1 MEGGFMKKIFFLFA
15 AAMMAFSLTSCL
27 DNTDEPDV
35 KDFTITAENIG
46 EPNTT
51 IAAMKDKFSSQMSTN
66 NAFKLVN
73 EDIIFEGVVVGN
85 DISGNLYQTLI
96 LRQIGEGGVG
106 SADDQCIQLGIKNTF
121 ISPYF
126 PLGQKLRVNLKGLY
140 IGNYSKTP
148 KVGQPYYTSAGNLR
162 LGPMLF
168 QMCGTNIQKVG
179 TPNPDAPELV
189 PLDFTTS
196 EGQAW
201 LKATANR
208 TYKNSPLLAKAYG
221 YMDEMIETKREKRKK
236 GELSGEWEPLP
247 KIFAPKAL
255 YDAGY
260 AVDRTLVLDNNT
272 KVTIRTST
280 QNTISYLQ
288 MPTDKRTY
296 TGVFTYY
303 DGWQIQLRDV
313 DDIEPM
319 IK

>member
-1 MEGGFMKKIFFLFA
+1 MKKIFFLFA
-15 AAMMAFSLTSCL
+15 AAMMAFSMTSCL
-27 DNTDEPDV
+27 DQSEEPDV
-35 KDFTITAENIG
+35 QDYTITASNI
-46 EPNTT
+46 PAANTT
-51 IAAMKDKFSSQMSTN
+51 IAAMKEKFSSQMSTN
-66 NAFKLVN
+66 NTFKQVN

-96 LRQIGEGGVG
+96 LRSIESTPGA
-106 SADDQCIQLGIKNTF
+106 ADDQCIQLGIKNTF

-126 PLGQKLRVNLKGLY
+126 PLGQRLRVNLNGLY
-140 IGNYSKTP
+140 VGNYSKTP

-168 QMCGTNIQKVG
+168 QMCGTNIQLVG
-179 TPNPDAPELV
+179 KPNTNAPELV

-208 TYKNSPLLAKAYG
+208 TYKNSPMLAKAYG
-221 YMDEMIETKREKRKK
+221 YMDEMIESKREKRKK
-236 GELSGEWEPLP
+236 GDLSGEWEPLP

-288 MPTDKRTY
+288 MPTDSRTY

-313 DDIEPM
+313 DDIDPM

>member
-1 MEGGFMKKIFFLFA
+1 MKKFLTIISAVLFT
-15 AAMMAFSLTSCL
+15 FSFTSCL
-27 DNTDEPDV
+27 DNVDEPDV
-35 KDFTITAENIG
+35 KDFCITATDIPTANI
-46 EPNTT
+46 T
-51 IAAMKDKFSSQMSTN
+51 IAAVKDKFSSQMSTN
-66 NAFKLVN
+66 NAFKQVN

-96 LRQIGEGGVG
+96 LRQIGAGGVG

-126 PLGQKLRVNLKGLY
+126 PLGQRLRVNLNGLY

-179 TPNPDAPELV
+179 EPSLNAPELV
-189 PLDFTTS
+189 PLEKS
-196 EGQAW
+196 EAW
-201 LKATANR
+201 FKDSKNQN
-208 TYKNSPLLAKAYG
+208 YKNSPMLTRASGVMKEVMGNKA
-221 YMDEMIETKREKRKK
+221 ERAST
-236 GELSGEWEPLP
+236 GELSGDKEPLP

-260 AVDRTLVLDNNT
+260 AVDRTLIMDGGTEL
-272 KVTIRTST
+272 TIRTST

-288 MPTDKRTY
+288 LPRDTRTY
-296 TGVFTYY
+296 TGIFTYY
-303 DGWQIQLRDV
+303 SGWQIQLRDV
-313 DDIEPM
+313 DDIEPQ
-319 IK
+319 IN

>member
-1 MEGGFMKKIFFLFA
+1 MKKIFFLFA
-15 AAMMAFSLTSCL
+15 AALMAFSFTSCL

-35 KDFTITAENIG
+35 TAYSITATDI
-46 EPNTT
+46 PAANTT
-51 IAAMKDKFSSQMSTN
+51 IAAMKDKFSSQMTN
-66 NAFKLVN
+66 NNTFKLVN
-73 EDIIFEGVVVGN
+73 DDVIFEGVVVGN

-96 LRQIGEGGVG
+96 LRSIESTPGA
-106 SADDQCIQLGIKNTF
+106 ADDQCIQLGIKNTF

-126 PLGQKLRVNLKGLY
+126 PLGQRLRVNLKGLY

-179 TPNPDAPELV
+179 EPDLNAPELV
-189 PLDFTTS
+189 PLVKD
-196 EGQAW
+196 EAW
-201 LKATANR
+201 FKNSGNQ
-208 TYKNSPLLAKAYG
+208 TYKNSPMLTRAAGVMKEVQGNKA
-221 YMDEMIETKREKRKK
+221 DRAST
-236 GELSGEWEPLP
+236 GELSGEKEPLP

-260 AVDRTLVLDNNT
+260 AVDRTLVMAGGTEL
-272 KVTIRTST
+272 TIRTST

-288 MPTDKRTY
+288 MPKDTRTY
-296 TGVFTYY
+296 TGIFTYY
-303 DGWQIQLRDV
+303 SGWQIQLRDV
-313 DDIEPM
+313 DDIDPM